1 MSDRT
6 RRRPLVSL
14 ALGAALL
21 VVLPL
26 AAETPAPS
34 GRSMTEVLSAL
45 ESFALEAKAAE
56 GIPGMAYA
64 VVKDDAVVLSKALG
78 ER

>member
-1 MSDRT
+1 MRDRT
-6 RRRPLVSL
+6 RRHALVSV

-21 VVLPL
+21 VFPPL
-26 AAETPAPS
+26 AAETPVPS

-45 ESFALEAKAAE
+45 EAFASEAKGAE

-64 VVKDDAVVLSKALG
+64 VVKDDAVVFSKALG
-78 ER
+78 